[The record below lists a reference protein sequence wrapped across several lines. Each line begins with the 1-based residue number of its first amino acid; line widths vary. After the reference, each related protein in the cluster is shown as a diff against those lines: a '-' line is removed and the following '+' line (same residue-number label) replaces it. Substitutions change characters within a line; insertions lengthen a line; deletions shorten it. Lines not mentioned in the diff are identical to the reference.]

1 MRIAAAA
8 APTTSTRD
16 SDANFMGLLY
26 GGGRP
31 DSALA
36 LGDERCDL
44 AALLFAGNFQ
54 VRLGCPSSP
63 VYERAC
69 LDVGQAGFLHEV
81 GNSVELDAVQ
91 RGRELLKRDR
101 GGL

>member
-1 MRIAAAA
+1 MFVIAVGLLLAEALAEPAAEAEVLLGALVELLELLHAEMRIAAAA

-44 AALLFAGNFQ
+44 AALLFAGNFKYGW
-54 VRLGCPSSP
+54 R
-63 VYERAC
+63 
-69 LDVGQAGFLHEV
+69 
-81 GNSVELDAVQ
+81 
-91 RGRELLKRDR
+91 
-101 GGL
+101 

>member
-1 MRIAAAA
+1 VELLELLHAEMRIAAAA

-54 VRLGCPSSP
+54 VRL
-63 VYERAC
+63 A
-69 LDVGQAGFLHEV
+69 AT
-81 GNSVELDAVQ
+81 
-91 RGRELLKRDR
+91 LLTR
-101 GGL
+101 L